1 MEYCYLRVSQKLA
14 SYSLNRLI
22 DQSCV

>member
-14 SYSLNRLI
+14 SYSLNLI